1 MNAVHNMTTDAILKH
16 LQWIVDRQRYR
27 RACGIIDGPAYAE
40 ECKIE
45 RDLLAELGE
54 RCNA

>member
-27 RACGIIDGPAYAE
+27 RACGIVDGPAYAE

-45 RDLLAELGE
+45 RDLLAELGK